1 MTNFT
6 YTGDDERYYPSLSL
20 TATPGV
26 TADLA
31 ELPTD
36 GRWAASGST
45 PAPVAPDQPAL
56 PLATEGAE

>member
-1 MTNFT
+1 MPNFT

-20 TATPGV
+20 SAVPGL
-26 TADLA
+26 TADLE

-36 GRWAASGST
+36 GRWTPSGST
-45 PAPVAPDQPAL
+45 PAIVAPDQPAL